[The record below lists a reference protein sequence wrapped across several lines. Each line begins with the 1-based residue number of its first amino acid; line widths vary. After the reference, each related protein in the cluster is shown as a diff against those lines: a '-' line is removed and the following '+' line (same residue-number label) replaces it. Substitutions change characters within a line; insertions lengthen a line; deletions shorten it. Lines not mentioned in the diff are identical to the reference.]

1 MHRLTISDEV
11 FSRLRALRQRG
22 GQSEDQILRRL
33 LGFQA
38 TPGAGNPAGSGPS
51 RRPEGIEDAT
61 YGIFFAEGFE
71 IFRTYKGR
79 PYTARVV
86 GGRWRLDGDR
96 VSHDSLNQLSQAVID
111 GNENAWMFWF
121 FKAPDGTPRR
131 IAELRDPELVQ
142 KRPRKKRPPRRGKT
156 AETQA
161 PVPVSAEVEPA
172 TPVLSTTPFPASPRP
187 QPVSQREPQPGRGG
201 KPWEP
206 PP

>member
-1 MHRLTISDEV
+1 MHRLAISDEV
-11 FSRLRALRQRG
+11 FLKLRSLRQSG
-22 GQSEDQILRRL
+22 GQSEDQILRNL
-33 LGFQA
+33 LNVKSLQ
-38 TPGAGNPAGSGPS
+38 GAGNPDDSVLNRA
-51 RRPEGIEDAT
+51 PEGFEDAT
-61 YGIFFAEGFE
+61 YGIIFAEGFK

-79 PYTARVV
+79 PYTARVC

-142 KRPRKKRPPRRGKT
+142 KRPRKKRPPRRGKA

-187 QPVSQREPQPGRGG
+187 QPAPQREPQPGRGG